1 MHANT
6 TAGLLLRHRTTTN
19 GMESVQRVP
28 SVHSSELKTQG
39 EIEAQVSD
47 VLRRYS
53 LEYFGRGPQDVHAH
67 LIGDLVLVRM
77 SGVLTAAEQH
87 LAATTAVHGE
97 LLVKQVRSQMVEL
110 ARKELDAAIR
120 SCTLVNVISLHH
132 DISTV
137 TGEEIMVFTLD
148 GIPATRPTKRK

>member
-6 TAGLLLRHRTTTN
+6 TAGLLLRQRSTTN
-19 GMESVQRVP
+19 GMAPVQRAHLE
-28 SVHSSELKTQG
+28 HSSELRTQG

-47 VLRRYS
+47 SIRRYS
-53 LEYFGRGPQDVHAH
+53 LEYFGRGPQDVQTH
-67 LIGDLVLVRM
+67 LIGDLLVVRM
-77 SGVLTAAEQH
+77 SGVLTVAEQH
-87 LAATTAVHGE
+87 LAGTTADKGR
-97 LLVKQVRSQMVEL
+97 LLVKQVRSQLVEL
-110 ARKELDAAIR
+110 ARKELDAAIQA
-120 SCTLVNVISLHH
+120 CTLLKVISLHH

>member
-6 TAGLLLRHRTTTN
+6 TAGLLLRQRSTTN
-19 GMESVQRVP
+19 GMEPVQRVP
-28 SVHSSELKTQG
+28 AVYASELRTQG

-47 VLRRYS
+47 VVRRYS

-77 SGVLTAAEQH
+77 AGGLTVPEQH
-87 LAATTAVHGE
+87 LAATTAIHGG

-110 ARKELDAAIR
+110 ARKELDAAIQA
-120 SCTLVNVISLHH
+120 CTQLNVISLHH